1 MTAACWLAFFDPPR
15 SLSSA
20 MEDRTYGI
28 LELLSLQGQQNL
40 QADLITWI
48 ASPTEMGSSKLKIF
62 VIIMYIDILNYM
74 VSPAERER
82 NRDQSMWLQVS
93 TKAVNAIRTV
103 TAVASCHPN
112 FHDTFLGCISGY
124 IKMWHPTIERQVGL
138 DQFIFFAYHHSG
150 LWLQNG
156 GDLRRCRGAAQVGDL
171 CLPGST
177 GWVTS
182 EGGDAHSK
190 PPLLRGQMSI
200 LRVIFWEL
208 HWPRIFFFKTTFWL
222 CGCVLFVILCHA
234 TGEETDRTW
243 KKESLWPFQGQL
255 HNGLFRCTLWSKNTG
270 PHGPSGSTGSAS
282 FTIVCGH
289 CFTPFAQKWTLQ
301 GCLGAG
307 EGPGP
312 QDWIWVW
319 LFEKRNQR
327 KVTRWNLLQIVL
339 FIVHPSPCFLFH
351 DVFLHQGW
359 DTPGFIPMSRVSLQV
374 GEGIGHRRTVWES
387 FADWTPSL
395 DNIGSHAN
403 A

>member
-1 MTAACWLAFFDPPR
+1 
-15 SLSSA
+15 
-20 MEDRTYGI
+20 
-28 LELLSLQGQQNL
+28 
-40 QADLITWI
+40 
-48 ASPTEMGSSKLKIF
+48 
-62 VIIMYIDILNYM
+62 
-74 VSPAERER
+74 
-82 NRDQSMWLQVS
+82 
-93 TKAVNAIRTV
+93 
-103 TAVASCHPN
+103 
-112 FHDTFLGCISGY
+112 
-124 IKMWHPTIERQVGL
+124 
-138 DQFIFFAYHHSG
+138 
-150 LWLQNG
+150 
-156 GDLRRCRGAAQVGDL
+156 
-171 CLPGST
+171 
-177 GWVTS
+177 
-182 EGGDAHSK
+182 
-190 PPLLRGQMSI
+190 MSI
-200 LRVIFWEL
+200 LRVFL
-208 HWPRIFFFKTTFWL
+208 GVALTSDFFFKGTFWFA
-222 CGCVLFVILCHA
+222 CVLFVILCHA

-374 GEGIGHRRTVWES
+374 GEGIGHRRTVWDSLLIGLLHWRKRVPCECIGNHRKINS
-387 FADWTPSL
+387 CRHLWGLMQITGVLQMNARRVPSPL
-395 DNIGSHAN
+395 AEQWSQRAREGGGHQRTARKVEALTRGHNAGYVHLVSQWGARRVYSISMNIYIYLY
-403 A
+403 